1 METPV
6 QLKNV
11 PLFRGLT
18 PAELEEIRAC
28 LHEKSYAEGDTL
40 FHETG
45 SCERVFIV
53 RTGRVKVFRMS
64 TGGRE
69 QVLET
74 LGPGDTCACNPG
86 SVEWACASSA
96 EALTACTVWFLSRD
110 NYVRMVN
117 TRANVSHALNRL
129 FAEKLN
135 KLSCLVEDV
144 SLNDV
149 RKRLA
154 KFLLDLR
161 AESASDTLQVPFTR
175 QEIAQ
180 RIGTARETVA
190 RHLYEMKRKKLIE
203 IKPKQIVLLNK
214 AGLQKILSGV

>member
-28 LHEKSYAEGDTL
+28 LHEKSYAKGDTL

-161 AESASDTLQVPFTR
+161 AESTSDTLQVPFTR